1 MLTYSDVKKQSLD
14 VYNQFGESR
23 WKPFANVN
31 SRIER
36 MDNNFY
42 KHIGVGKFLV
52 LAAMGESLEKDIPIL
67 KLYRDRIDIL
77 TCDKGFGFLIDNGIL
92 PDHVIICDTNIPF
105 KWIEPY
111 LEYTKNINLV
121 STPYANIEWTH
132 AWKGP
137 KYFYVNRDAIE
148 TEKVFLPIFG
158 EDIRQIPA
166 GSNVSNA
173 MLVFMVGSDERNQI
187 NYAGYEKYLLTGY
200 DYSWRPT
207 GRYYAGNNPIPK
219 RRYMHH
225 HTMLDIN
232 NDIVFTSGNLLFSA
246 KWMTQYCQTFKIPVI
261 NCSERG
267 LLDIKRGNLKE
278 ELSKIKFM
286 NPNSNKTR
294 KLFFEL
300 KDLYEKTEKKK
311 EEFLKSKE
319 ELYHG
324 GR

>member
-148 TEKVFLPIFG
+148 TEKVFLKTA
-158 EDIRQIPA
+158 RQEIK
-166 GSNVSNA
+166 S
-173 MLVFMVGSDERNQI
+173 
-187 NYAGYEKYLLTGY
+187 
-200 DYSWRPT
+200 
-207 GRYYAGNNPIPK
+207 
-219 RRYMHH
+219 RRAV
-225 HTMLDIN
+225 D
-232 NDIVFTSGNLLFSA
+232 
-246 KWMTQYCQTFKIPVI
+246 KILMEV
-261 NCSERG
+261 
-267 LLDIKRGNLKE
+267 
-278 ELSKIKFM
+278 LS
-286 NPNSNKTR
+286 
-294 KLFFEL
+294 
-300 KDLYEKTEKKK
+300 
-311 EEFLKSKE
+311 
-319 ELYHG
+319 
-324 GR
+324 